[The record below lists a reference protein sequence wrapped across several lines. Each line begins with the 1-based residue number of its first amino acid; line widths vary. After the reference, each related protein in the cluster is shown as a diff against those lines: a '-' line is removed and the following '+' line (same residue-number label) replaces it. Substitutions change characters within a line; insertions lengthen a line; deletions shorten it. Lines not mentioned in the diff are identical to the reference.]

1 MFGEKPVK
9 AKPQPAGACLQCRD
23 KSCQWV
29 LDRHVVSALLHFLLD
44 SLSQS
49 KVLGS
54 HARGVSWVRTMVPE
68 MNPHRSCGNG
78 SYATGRSADIAVNT
92 EKYVR
97 TKGQL
102 EAEISEAIIKFEKEY
117 MGRGPD
123 ETKTYILE
131 DMVLVRLRGVLTP
144 AEKNLARIDGGSQQG
159 RALIKQVRIELL
171 EKARPML
178 EALVQDITGC
188 KMRSLHTDI
197 STSTGE
203 RVIIFTLDGLPQFE
217 ERKTET

>member
-1 MFGEKPVK
+1 M
-9 AKPQPAGACLQCRD
+9 
-23 KSCQWV
+23 
-29 LDRHVVSALLHFLLD
+29 
-44 SLSQS
+44 
-49 KVLGS
+49 
-54 HARGVSWVRTMVPE
+54 
-68 MNPHRSCGNG
+68 
-78 SYATGRSADIAVNT
+78 
-92 EKYVR
+92 R

-144 AEKNLARIDGGSQQG
+144 AEKNLARIDGISQQG

-203 RVIIFTLDGLPQFE
+203 RVIIFTLDGPPQFE
-217 ERKTET
+217 DRKIEMREDS